1 MRPTARSDETTIDE
15 AGNADHRTRNGMVR
29 REQTRRKL
37 MAAAVAVF
45 SQKSPDAASIDDFI
59 AQAGVSRGTFYN
71 HFRSTHE
78 LLQAVNAAVSDG
90 VLEVIDKM
98 VLTFDDPLERIAAGC
113 LAYMSLAI
121 ENRAWGRFI
130 VQVGTQGEAGGKLV
144 DVYLPRDIEMAAA
157 NGDFRFSAMQVA
169 HDAILGGLVR
179 SIQSVILGRT
189 QPDHVR
195 ETLMVAFVGL
205 GVDAERAR
213 RVCWMEVPKLP
224 ISGDS
229 DFSALISE

>member
-1 MRPTARSDETTIDE
+1 
-15 AGNADHRTRNGMVR
+15 
-29 REQTRRKL
+29 
-37 MAAAVAVF
+37 
-45 SQKSPDAASIDDFI
+45 
-59 AQAGVSRGTFYN
+59 
-71 HFRSTHE
+71 
-78 LLQAVNAAVSDG
+78 
-90 VLEVIDKM
+90 M

-121 ENRAWGRFI
+121 ESGAGGRFI

-144 DVYLPRDIEMAAA
+144 DVYLPHDIQMAAG
-157 NGDFRFSAMQVA
+157 NGDFRLSAVQVA

-179 SIQSVILGRT
+179 SIQPVILGRT

-195 ETLMVAFVGL
+195 ETLMVPFIGL

-213 RVCWMEVPKLP
+213 RVCRMKVPELP

-229 DFSALISE
+229 DFWALISE